1 MSIGER
7 PGAMTVDRIFE
18 QVRDTLT
25 VKRVFGESYEAEGCL
40 VVPVASVRGGG
51 GGGGGSDP
59 AGNGGSGGG
68 FGTSARPV
76 GVYRIK
82 GGEATWL
89 PAVDFTRIAVLGE
102 VVAIVA
108 LLVLRS
114 ALRRSSRR

>member
-1 MSIGER
+1 MSVGER
-7 PGAMTVDRIFE
+7 PGAMTVERIFE
-18 QVRDTLT
+18 QARDTLT
-25 VKRVFGESYEAEGCL
+25 VKRVFGEPYEVEGCL

-51 GGGGGSDP
+51 GGSDT

-82 GGEATWL
+82 GDEVTWL
-89 PAVDFTRIAVLGE
+89 PAVDSTRVAVLGE

-108 LLVLRS
+108 LLVLCS
-114 ALRRSSRR
+114 VLRRSSRR

>member
-1 MSIGER
+1 MSVGER

-25 VKRVFGESYEAEGCL
+25 VKRVFGEPYEVEGCL

-51 GGGGGSDP
+51 GGGGGSDT

-76 GVYRIK
+76 GVYRIR
-82 GGEATWL
+82 GDEVTWL
-89 PAVDFTRIAVLGE
+89 PAVDSTRVVVLGE
-102 VVAIVA
+102 IVAIVA

-114 ALRRSSRR
+114 VLRRSGRR

>member
-1 MSIGER
+1 MPVGEG

-18 QVRDTLT
+18 QARDTLT
-25 VKRVFGESYEAEGCL
+25 VKRVFGDPYEAGGCL

-51 GGGGGSDP
+51 GGGGGTDTS
-59 AGNGGSGGG
+59 GNGGSGGG

-82 GGEATWL
+82 GDEVTWL
-89 PAVDFTRIAVLGE
+89 PAVDSTRIAVLGE

-114 ALRRSSRR
+114 LFRRSSRR